1 VEGNERLDVL
11 RDIMMTMADMKNILN
26 KPPISPIREMGGYE
40 ALWSHE
46 SSSFKTL
53 AQCFREHPDLVPSE
67 LVTEYEI
74 DYVLP
79 KVLAYIEKS
88 GIKDLGIRVHGSEEY
103 PLKLRDA
110 ANPIE
115 FFYFRG
121 WWDLVNS
128 KKSVA
133 VVGTRNP
140 SEEGIRRT
148 KKIVRMLVQDGFTV
162 VSGLAKGV
170 DSAAHKAA
178 IEAGGKTVAVIG
190 TPITESYPPEN
201 TELQKHIAENYLLIS
216 QVPILRYS
224 QQTYRGNRLFFPER
238 NITMSALTDATII
251 IEAGETSGT
260 LTQARA
266 ALNQGRK
273 LLILDS
279 CFLNPNL
286 TWPKRFEKMGA
297 VRVRDYEDVARAL
310 G

>member
-1 VEGNERLDVL
+1 MRLL
-11 RDIMMTMADMKNILN
+11 RDIIVRDMTDLKHILN

-40 ALWSHE
+40 ALWAHE
-46 SSSFKTL
+46 NSSFKTL
-53 AQCFREHPDLVPSE
+53 AQCFRDNPDLVPSE
-67 LVTEYEI
+67 LVTEHEI
-74 DYVLP
+74 EDVLP
-79 KVLAYIEKS
+79 KVLRVIEKA

-140 SEEGIRRT
+140 SEEGLRRT
-148 KKIVRMLVQDGFTV
+148 KKIVKLLIRDGFTV

-178 IEAGGKTVAVIG
+178 IDSGGKTVAVIG
-190 TPITESYPPEN
+190 TPVTESYPAEN
-201 TELQKHIAENYLLIS
+201 VDLQEHIAENYLLIS

-266 ALNQGRK
+266 ALKQGRK
-273 LLILDS
+273 LFILDS
-279 CFLNPNL
+279 CFQNPNL
-286 TWPKRFEKMGA
+286 SWPERFEKIGA
-297 VRVRDYEDVARAL
+297 IRVRSYDDIAGAL
-310 G
+310 E